1 MKGESSAISVNI
13 LGKEFMVA
21 CSEEERAGLI
31 DAAKFLDE
39 KMKEIHNTGRVLGTE
54 RCAVMAALNITH
66 ELLQCQNEGIPQ
78 EMGDRIRALQAKI
91 DDALRDGAQ
100 PPL

>member
-1 MKGESSAISVNI
+1 
-13 LGKEFMVA
+13 MVA

-31 DAAKFLDE
+31 DAAKFLDG

-66 ELLQCQNEGIPQ
+66 ELLQCQNEGIPE
-78 EMGDRIRALQAKI
+78 EMGKQIRALRTKI
-91 DDALRDGAQ
+91 DAALQDSAL

>member
-1 MKGESSAISVNI
+1 
-13 LGKEFMVA
+13 MVA
-21 CSEEERAGLI
+21 CSEEERPGLI

-66 ELLQCQNEGIPQ
+66 ELLQCQNEGIPK
-78 EMGDRIRALQAKI
+78 EMGDRMLALQTKI
-91 DDALRDGAQ
+91 DDALQDGAR

>member
-1 MKGESSAISVNI
+1 
-13 LGKEFMVA
+13 MVA
-21 CSEEERAGLI
+21 CSEEERPGLI
-31 DAAKFLDE
+31 DAAKFLDG

-66 ELLQCQNEGIPQ
+66 ELLQCQNEGIPK
-78 EMGDRIRALQAKI
+78 EMGDRIRALQTKI
-91 DDALRDGAQ
+91 DDALQDGAR

>member
-1 MKGESSAISVNI
+1 
-13 LGKEFMVA
+13 MVA
-21 CSEEERAGLI
+21 CSEEERPGLI
-31 DAAKFLDE
+31 DAAKFLDD

-54 RCAVMAALNITH
+54 RCAVMAALNISH

-78 EMGDRIRALQAKI
+78 EMDNRIRALQTKI

>member
-1 MKGESSAISVNI
+1 
-13 LGKEFMVA
+13 MVA
-21 CSEEERAGLI
+21 CSEEERPGLI
-31 DAAKFLDE
+31 DAAKFLDR

-66 ELLQCQNEGIPQ
+66 ELLQCQNEGIPR
-78 EMGDRIRALQAKI
+78 EMGDRIRALQSKI
-91 DDALRDGAQ
+91 DDALQDGAR